1 MSQPLE
7 MMEEVSSSAVLMGAG
22 GILDSASQEPA
33 VSQSSQMSAHSS
45 GGMEPVD
52 GPVCDRISQTSQGFQ
67 ACDRVVT
74 QPSQGFQ
81 CPQSPQKSHDS
92 IASHQSQHGSSHHR
106 RHKRHGGVDLSGGSD
121 ARDNTKGSSDESDS
135 GASHRSKRNRSR
147 AGSVDS
153 HRSKRARSRAGSVDS
168 LDACLSR
175 EVSDDDEMPADGCP
189 VHLQRD
195 FKSVAME
202 LRNRGRKRFDF
213 PVEVF
218 CDKCNLLGVTSEAV
232 LTMDAFSKCY
242 KTIAAND
249 VSRWT
254 QASEGYACVLCLVI
268 CVSCMWSNY
277 LSAEYP

>member
-1 MSQPLE
+1 MSIIGSQESGASQPLE
-7 MMEEVSSSAVLMGAG
+7 MMEEVPPSAVLMGAG
-22 GILDSASQEPA
+22 FILDSASQEPA
-33 VSQSSQMSAHSS
+33 VSQSSQVSAHST

-52 GPVCDRISQTSQGFQ
+52 GPVGERIS
-67 ACDRVVT
+67 

-81 CPQSPQKSHDS
+81 CPQSPQKSNDS
-92 IASHQSQHGSSHHR
+92 LASHQSQHGSSHHR
-106 RHKRHGGVDLSGGSD
+106 RHKRHGGVDASGGSD
-121 ARDNTKGSSDESDS
+121 ARDNAKGSSDESDS

-175 EVSDDDEMPADGCP
+175 EVSDDDEMPPDGCP

-254 QASEGYACVLCLVI
+254 QASEGYVLCI
-268 CVSCMWSNY
+268 VSS
-277 LSAEYP
+277 

>member
-1 MSQPLE
+1 MSIIGSQESGASQPLE
-7 MMEEVSSSAVLMGAG
+7 MMEEVPPSAVLMGTG
-22 GILDSASQEPA
+22 FILDSASQEPV
-33 VSQSSQMSAHSS
+33 VSKSSQVSAHSS

-52 GPVCDRISQTSQGFQ
+52 GPVCDRISQPSQGFQ

-81 CPQSPQKSHDS
+81 CPQSPQKSNDS
-92 IASHQSQHGSSHHR
+92 LASHQSHHR
-106 RHKRHGGVDLSGGSD
+106 RHKRHGGVGASGGSE
-121 ARDNTKGSSDESDS
+121 ARENAKASSDESDS
-135 GASHRSKRNRSR
+135 AASHVSKRNRSR

-175 EVSDDDEMPADGCP
+175 EVSDDDEMPPDGCP

-232 LTMDAFSKCY
+232 LTMDA
-242 KTIAAND
+242 
-249 VSRWT
+249 
-254 QASEGYACVLCLVI
+254 
-268 CVSCMWSNY
+268 
-277 LSAEYP
+277 PP

>member
-1 MSQPLE
+1 
-7 MMEEVSSSAVLMGAG
+7 MMDEVSSSAVLMGAG
-22 GILDSASQEPA
+22 GILDSASQEA
-33 VSQSSQMSAHSS
+33 VVSQSSQMSAHSS

-52 GPVCDRISQTSQGFQ
+52 GPVCERIS
-67 ACDRVVT
+67 

-106 RHKRHGGVDLSGGSD
+106 RHKRHGGVDASGGSD
-121 ARDNTKGSSDESDS
+121 ARDNAKGSSDESDS

-254 QASEGYACVLCLVI
+254 QASEGYACLLFLDVYVVCK
-268 CVSCMWSNY
+268 
-277 LSAEYP
+277 